1 MDERRTIERVWQNA
15 DRVLLVA
22 VAGLLAVCW
31 WESRARC
38 RNEPSD
44 TSRMTARGG
53 AGRPAKRTAAAVSVT
68 DSTTVSLSRH
78 RMSLIARAM
87 AENGWDG
94 VPEAPVADMRE
105 ENGFYDILFALP
117 GSMDPGSVKVSTS
130 GNVLTLYVNGVGTPT
145 ATFVKQFYI
154 PCGAE
159 RVGAVE
165 TSVSNDIVRVRVRQ
179 PGG

>member
-1 MDERRTIERVWQNA
+1 MDERRDIERVWRTA
-15 DRVLLVA
+15 ERVLLVA
-22 VAGLLAVCW
+22 VVALLAVGW
-31 WESRARC
+31 WESRATF
-38 RNEPSD
+38 RNAPAD
-44 TSRMTARGG
+44 ASRLTVSGG
-53 AGRPAKRTAAAVSVT
+53 AGRPEKRAAVVSVP
-68 DSTTVSLSRH
+68 DSTAVSLSRH
-78 RMSLIARAM
+78 RVSLIARAM

-105 ENGFYDILFALP
+105 ANGFYDIFFALP

-165 TSVSNDIVRVRVRQ
+165 TSVSNDIVRVRIRQ
-179 PGG
+179 PAG